1 MFGRQAMQNMTGST
15 AQGRIPR
22 LLVSICFCLFVG
34 GKAFSARRRG
44 DWFRVGLSSAPPPDQ
59 HDGTSTVREIQEE
72 LSYSC
77 SYPRLRIDFTS
88 LKNTEQAF
96 LWPWQRSLARQELQR
111 KCNGTFIWIDQGF
124 GGSSA
129 TDIDV
134 PVMAFLW
141 RLAANT
147 TLSASSG
154 CQRSV
159 TVAFPEV
166 KNARVVRCWVDM
178 MDWLITLCSADDHSI
193 KVAYS
198 ASVENIPTITL
209 TVPSS
214 GKPTS
219 KVSDYLDDA
228 SSWPSH
234 ETITARTKSWVQRV
248 LVNLGICPFTKS
260 VKLSGQ
266 GLADAGVPV
275 GLIAYHSSKASP
287 STSEHGNSI
296 SIAGMCELQADT
308 WEAIQAMLQ
317 AGPDARTGGISSI
330 LLAAPAF
337 DTNFTLWSGPVFCL
351 LEAGVIAASATDAIG
366 VVCFHPRYQT
376 PDGSSFPGFGHMHS
390 VPRLQAWLKDYFR
403 SQESLPQQLASSVE
417 AVAAAGGAW
426 QRRTPHATINVL
438 RADQLSVAENQRSTT
453 DLYVKNILQLQ
464 SVGWDVLQQ
473 KLQEE
478 RQL

>member
-1 MFGRQAMQNMTGST
+1 M
-15 AQGRIPR
+15 
-22 LLVSICFCLFVG
+22 
-34 GKAFSARRRG
+34 
-44 DWFRVGLSSAPPPDQ
+44 
-59 HDGTSTVREIQEE
+59 
-72 LSYSC
+72 
-77 SYPRLRIDFTS
+77 
-88 LKNTEQAF
+88 
-96 LWPWQRSLARQELQR
+96 
-111 KCNGTFIWIDQGF
+111 CNGTFMWMDQSF
-124 GGSSA
+124 GRSSS
-129 TDIDV
+129 TDSDV
-134 PVMAFLW
+134 SVMAFLW
-141 RLAANT
+141 RLATNT

-159 TVAFPEV
+159 TVAFPDA

-178 MDWLITLCSADDHSI
+178 MDWLITLYSTDDHSI

-198 ASVENIPTITL
+198 ASVESIPTITL
-209 TVPSS
+209 TVPSP
-214 GKPTS
+214 GMPTS
-219 KVSDYLDDA
+219 KVSESLDDA
-228 SSWPSH
+228 PGWPSH

-287 STSEHGNSI
+287 WTSERGNSI
-296 SIAGMCELQADT
+296 SVTGMCELQADT

-337 DTNFTLWSGPVFCL
+337 DSNFTLWSGPVFCL
-351 LEAGVIAASATDAIG
+351 LEAGVVAASATDAIG

-390 VPRLQAWLKDYFR
+390 VPRLQTWLNDFFR
-403 SQESLPQQLASSVE
+403 SQESESLQQLSSSVE

-438 RADQLSVAENQRSTT
+438 RADQLAVAEKQRSTT

-464 SVGWDVLQQ
+464 TVGWDVLQE
-473 KLQEE
+473 KLQQE